1 MIIRRFLNSGCMP
14 FGQTNLESVWRSL
27 RIISTSG
34 QHTPSWWDFGSQKW
48 AELMKCITSG
58 SLVNSDIPWMHVD
71 GPHDVHRC
79 TNCQTLSLSLSHSYT
94 HTDNYQHRADV
105 RKALTMDENWNE
117 CLSKIRPMFISQVVH
132 TLSLDPRQR
141 LVCILIP
148 YTLD

>member
-1 MIIRRFLNSGCMP
+1 M
-14 FGQTNLESVWRSL
+14 TY
-27 RIISTSG
+27 T
-34 QHTPSWWDFGSQKW
+34 
-48 AELMKCITSG
+48 
-58 SLVNSDIPWMHVD
+58 
-71 GPHDVHRC
+71 DVP
-79 TNCQTLSLSLSHSYT
+79 TIKFSLSLSLSLSLTHT